1 MANREEKTGGPPPPA
16 LTGHPTTRRRTVTP
30 PPPRV
35 GATRTRTGNSNYSKN
50 SGQNYTRAVN
60 RRAATSSRTPSAPA
74 RPNSKVIVPTAPPK
88 PVAPDLN
95 KFLAGDS
102 TYQRQLAAYNKSL
115 ADFGADQ
122 GLARSDY
129 TTNYNNASRDIGLAK
144 TEAAGNLEDDYASR
158 GLLKSG
164 LYNTALG
171 ELNTQYQNQSND
183 LNAQQTAFL
192 AGLAQELNKYKT
204 DQGVQKGN
212 AYNEAVR
219 RRAEQY
225 NL

>member
-1 MANREEKTGGPPPPA
+1 MALREEKTGGPPPPA
-16 LTGHPTTRRRTVTP
+16 VSGHPTQRRRTVTP
-30 PPPRV
+30 PRIT
-35 GATRTRTGNSNYSKN
+35 GTRTRISNTHYANNK
-50 SGQNYTRAVN
+50 GQNYSRAVS
-60 RRAATSSRTPSAPA
+60 RRITSSRTPSAPQ
-74 RPNSKVIVPTAPPK
+74 RPTNKVIVPTAPPK

-122 GLARSDY
+122 GLAKSDY
-129 TTNYNNASRDIGLAK
+129 TTNFNNANRDIGLAR
-144 TEAAGNLEDDYASR
+144 TEASNNLENDYASR

-164 LYNTALG
+164 LYNTAVG
-171 ELNTQYQNQSND
+171 DLNSQYQNQTND
-183 LNAQQTAFL
+183 LNSQQTAFL